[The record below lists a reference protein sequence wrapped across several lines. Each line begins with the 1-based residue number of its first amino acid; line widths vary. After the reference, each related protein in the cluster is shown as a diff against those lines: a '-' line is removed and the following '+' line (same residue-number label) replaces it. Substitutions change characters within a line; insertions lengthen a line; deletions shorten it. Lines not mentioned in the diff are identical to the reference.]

1 MLTPASTTLD
11 AMRAPVRTIAIAVG
25 LLAAASCGGD
35 AVTPGCTDPGVT
47 TTVVL
52 ADFEFEPECIGVDA
66 TVPITFENTGAAPH
80 TFTIE
85 AAGVDVDVAAGA
97 TGDASLTSLETGS
110 YPVTCRY
117 HPQMTATLVV
127 G

>member
-1 MLTPASTTLD
+1 
-11 AMRAPVRTIAIAVG
+11 MRAPVRTIAIAAG

-35 AVTPGCTDPGVT
+35 PVTPACTDPRVT
-47 TTVVL
+47 TTVAL
-52 ADFEFEPECIGVDA
+52 ADFEFEPECIGVDG
-66 TVPITFENTGAAPH
+66 TVPVTLENTGAAPH

-85 AAGVDVDVAAGA
+85 AAGVDVDVAAGT
-97 TGDASLTSLETGS
+97 TGDASLTSVEAGT